1 MSNELPDERVIVLS
15 VNPDGAT
22 RDDVSRMASELS
34 EYRRRVRAI
43 KRANHELLA
52 VMNLSGEDKETT
64 SLQTARE
71 YAHILKGNTVP
82 VESKKSG
89 ER

>member
-1 MSNELPDERVIVLS
+1 MINELSEERVIVLS

-52 VMNLSGEDKETT
+52 VMNLSGEDKLTA
-64 SLQTARE
+64 SLQTASE
-71 YAHILKGNTVP
+71 YALSLGGNTVP
-82 VESKKSG
+82 AESKKSG
-89 ER
+89 EI

>member
-1 MSNELPDERVIVLS
+1 VINELPDERVTMLS

-52 VMNLSGEDKETT
+52 VINLSGEDKETV

-71 YAHILKGNTVP
+71 PAHILKGNTLP
-82 VESKKSG
+82 AESTKSG